1 MKTASALLLLI
12 LSSSAIADNYVKGY
26 VRKDGT
32 YVQPHYQT
40 APDRSRMN
48 NYSTQGNTN
57 PYTGQSGTVNPYPV
71 YQAPAPQPMPNIYQ
85 PQQRS
90 R

>member
-1 MKTASALLLLI
+1 MKTASLLLLAL
-12 LSSSAIADNYVKGY
+12 LSTPALADKQVNGY
-26 VRKDGT
+26 VTKNGT
-32 YVQPHYQT
+32 YVAPHYRT
-40 APDRSRMN
+40 APDSTRLN

-71 YQAPAPQPMPNIYQ
+71 YQAPAPQPMPNTYQ